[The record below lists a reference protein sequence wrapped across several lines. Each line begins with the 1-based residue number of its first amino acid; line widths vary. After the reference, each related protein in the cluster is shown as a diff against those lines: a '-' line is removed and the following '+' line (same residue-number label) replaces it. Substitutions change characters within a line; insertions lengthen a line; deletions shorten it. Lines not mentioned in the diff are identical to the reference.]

1 MRRNLTIEELTK
13 VHELGEK
20 AMKVATMVK
29 EKVGFEFIYD
39 FSYGIHNASVFINLK
54 CEEVDVIKVVSFN
67 IMNDDEYSTAEKALD
82 NAMDKIENDCKEEK
96 IAFYEKKLAE
106 LRG

>member
-1 MRRNLTIEELTK
+1 MKRNLTIEELTK

-20 AMKVATMVK
+20 AMKVATMEK

-39 FSYGIHNASVFINLK
+39 FSYGIHTASVFISLRY
-54 CEEVDVIKVVSFN
+54 EGVEVIKVVSFN
-67 IMNDDEYSTAEKALD
+67 IMNDDEYAMAEKALD
-82 NAMDKIENDCKEEK
+82 DAMDKMASYCKEER
-96 IAFYEKKLAE
+96 IAFYESKLAE